1 MSFGVE
7 PNTISCYYILNRA
20 STFIGLGSAGNNIR
34 QILPAFGGTISGES
48 FSLSEIEA
56 QFPDFEQLP
65 NTIITG
71 HEKLPTTS
79 FIVGIP
85 QKNGNNI
92 SRVEILRL
100 MKEYN
105 INRLRSI
112 VPFVKLRGNDVTF
125 VNVVEDCIHPEIR
138 KQEVLNN
145 KGTRL
150 SKEQL
155 TNFYDILIR
164 QQNRVCM
171 SKLIFDI
178 RIFNR

>member
-1 MSFGVE
+1 
-7 PNTISCYYILNRA
+7 
-20 STFIGLGSAGNNIR
+20 
-34 QILPAFGGTISGES
+34 
-48 FSLSEIEA
+48 
-56 QFPDFEQLP
+56 
-65 NTIITG
+65 
-71 HEKLPTTS
+71 
-79 FIVGIP
+79 
-85 QKNGNNI
+85 
-92 SRVEILRL
+92 

-125 VNVVEDCIHPEIR
+125 INVPGNCIDPEIR

-164 QQNRVCM
+164 QQNRVCI
-171 SKLIFDI
+171 SRLIFDT
-178 RIFNR
+178 RIFN